1 MFKTLQS
8 TNNKNL
14 NHSGKS
20 LVGETLQIE
29 GNIKSS
35 GSIEV
40 AGLINGNAF
49 VDDVTITETGSIRGT
64 IEAKTLEVNGH
75 IEGKVIADTIIINKN
90 AIIKGDIF
98 FKNSLR
104 TEEGADIDGYIKRT
118 HSGKSN
124 FEEEIDIEE
133 INQRPEV
140 KERPKVA
147 AAQIHKEAI

>member
-98 FKNSLR
+98 FKHSLR

-133 INQRPEV
+133 ITQRPEV

-147 AAQIHKEAI
+147 AAPAEEAI

>member
-14 NHSGKS
+14 NHSGRS

-49 VDDVTITETGSIRGT
+49 VDEITITETGSIRGS

-98 FKNSLR
+98 FNHSLK

-133 INQRPEV
+133 ITQRPEV